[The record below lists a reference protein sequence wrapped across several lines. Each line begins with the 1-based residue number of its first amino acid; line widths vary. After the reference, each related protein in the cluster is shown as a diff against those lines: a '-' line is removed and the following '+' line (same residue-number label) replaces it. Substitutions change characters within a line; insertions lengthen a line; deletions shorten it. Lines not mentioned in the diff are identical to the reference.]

1 MHSRAR
7 KPAINRE
14 KLTQFGALACLL
26 LLGGLSLAGPYG
38 LLAWSENLAL
48 LDKREKQIA
57 ALKYETGRLENL
69 VALLDPN
76 HVDPDLSTE
85 LLRRDLNVAHPDEY
99 IIELPA
105 P

>member
-1 MHSRAR
+1 MNSRAR
-7 KPAINRE
+7 KPAMHRE

-57 ALKYETGRLENL
+57 ALKDETDRLENL

-99 IIELPA
+99 IIELP
-105 P
+105 PQ